1 MTGTGPHLP
10 GAVGPRRERGPG
22 RRVPAMRA
30 VLVTA
35 LAAVAAGAAAVV
47 GIGAAL
53 WLGADVDT
61 VGDRRFERRLRI
73 PPLLEPHVDR
83 VGRKVFDL
91 GLRRGR
97 TELLPGTTTA
107 TWGINGP
114 HLGPTLRAARGDTV
128 QMRVRNSLP
137 EATTLH
143 WHGMHLP
150 AAADGGPH
158 QRIEPR
164 DTWSPS
170 WTIDQPAATLWY
182 HPHLMGRT
190 ADHVYRGLAGLF
202 LIDDPQANGLALPSA
217 YGVDDIP
224 LIIQD
229 ERLDDDARL
238 DFGQGMISPIGRLG
252 DEILINGTR
261 APYLDVRH
269 RLVRLRLLNASTA
282 RIYNIG
288 FADGRRFEL
297 IATDGG
303 LLTSPEPMTRIQL
316 SVGERAEI
324 LVALDAG
331 ERAVLRS
338 LEPELG
344 TNAFEGR
351 FSGADDTFD
360 LLEMR
365 AGERL
370 GGARAR
376 PATLVPYPERPDRDR
391 AQRVRRFRLG
401 SRDINELKMDMAR
414 IDEVV
419 RVGDTEIWEVEN
431 TSGTPHSFHVHD
443 VRFRVI
449 EYAGRPPPPQL
460 SGLKDTVY
468 VPPGETVRFVT
479 SFEDYGDPK
488 TPYMFHCHILE
499 HEDRGMMG
507 QFVIAGTA
515 RPPEHESHP
524 MSP

>member
-1 MTGTGPHLP
+1 
-10 GAVGPRRERGPG
+10 
-22 RRVPAMRA
+22 
-30 VLVTA
+30 VTA
-35 LAAVAAGAAAVV
+35 LAAAGACTAAVI

-61 VGDRRFERRLRI
+61 RGDRRFERRLGI
-73 PPLLEPHVDR
+73 PPLLEPHVDPG
-83 VGRKVFDL
+83 GRKVFELDL
-91 GLRRGR
+91 REGR
-97 TELLPGTTTA
+97 AELLPGTTTA
-107 TWGINGP
+107 TWGVNGP
-114 HLGPTLRAARGDTV
+114 HLGPTLRARRGDTV
-128 QMRVRNSLP
+128 QMRVTNSLP

-158 QRIEPR
+158 QLIAPR
-164 DTWSPS
+164 AAWSPS

-182 HPHLMGRT
+182 HPHLMGQT

-217 YGVDDIP
+217 YGVNDIP

-229 ERLDDDARL
+229 KRLDDDGRL
-238 DFGQGMISPIGRLG
+238 DFGQGVISPIGRLG
-252 DEILINGTR
+252 DEILINGTP
-261 APYLDVRH
+261 APYIDVRH

-288 FADGRRFEL
+288 FADRRRFDL

-303 LLTSPEPMTRIQL
+303 LLESPEPMTRIQL

-324 LVALDAG
+324 LVALRAG

-338 LEPELG
+338 FEPDLG

-360 LLEMR
+360 LLELR
-365 AGERL
+365 AADRL
-370 GGARAR
+370 EDAGAQPR
-376 PATLVPYPERPDRDR
+376 TLVRQLETPSPEQSR
-391 AQRVRRFRLG
+391 RVRRFELG
-401 SRDINELKMDMAR
+401 SRDINDVKMDMAR
-414 IDEVV
+414 IDELV
-419 RVGDTEIWEVEN
+419 RVGDTEIWEVDN
-431 TSGTPHSFHVHD
+431 RTGTPHNFHVHD

-449 EYAGRPPPPQL
+449 EYAGGRPPPHL
-460 SGLKDTVY
+460 AGAKDTVH

-479 SFEDYGDPK
+479 SFEDYSDPD

-507 QFVIAGTA
+507 QFVVAGRA

-524 MSP
+524 RSP

>member
-1 MTGTGPHLP
+1 
-10 GAVGPRRERGPG
+10 
-22 RRVPAMRA
+22 MRA
-30 VLVTA
+30 VLVAA
-35 LAAVAAGAAAVV
+35 LAAVAACTAAVV

-61 VGDRRFERRLRI
+61 VGDRRFERKLRI
-73 PPLLEPHVDR
+73 PPLLEPRVDR
-83 VGRKVFDL
+83 EGRKVFDL
-91 GLRRGR
+91 GLREGR

-107 TWGINGP
+107 TWGVNGP

-128 QMRVRNSLP
+128 QIRVTNSLP

-182 HPHLMGRT
+182 HPHLMGET

-229 ERLDDDARL
+229 TRLEDDGRL
-238 DFGQGMISPIGRLG
+238 DFGQGVISPIGRLG
-252 DEILINGTR
+252 DEILINGTH
-261 APYLDVRH
+261 APYLDLGH

-288 FADGRRFEL
+288 FADGRRFHL

-303 LLTSPEPMTRIQL
+303 LLDSPEPMTRIQL

-324 LVALDAG
+324 LVDFEPG

-338 LEPELG
+338 FEPELG

-360 LLEMR
+360 LLELR
-365 AGERL
+365 AAEQL
-370 GGARAR
+370 EDAGARPR
-376 PATLVPYPERPDRDR
+376 TLVRQPETPDPDQSR
-391 AQRVRRFRLG
+391 RVRRFELG
-401 SRDINELKMDMAR
+401 SRDINGLKMDMRR
-414 IDEVV
+414 IDDVV

-431 TSGTPHSFHVHD
+431 TTGTPHNFHVHD

-449 EYAGRPPPPQL
+449 QYAGGPPPPAL

-468 VPPGETVRFVT
+468 VPPGEMVRFVT
-479 SFEDYGDPK
+479 SFEDYSDPD

-507 QFVIAGTA
+507 QLVVTDGSGSL
-515 RPPEHESHP
+515 EHGSHADP